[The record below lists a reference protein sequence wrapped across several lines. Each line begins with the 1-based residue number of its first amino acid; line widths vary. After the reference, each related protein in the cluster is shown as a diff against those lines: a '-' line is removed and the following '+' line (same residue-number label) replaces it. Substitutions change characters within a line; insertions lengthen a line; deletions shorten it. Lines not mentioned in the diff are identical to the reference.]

1 MINKITVQHPR
12 GPHMQVIAAVN
23 NVGMCAHLLKL
34 INQTMAESTFI
45 LRKQRADFVDQSP
58 EGITID
64 EFINLA
70 ESMASEL
77 VTAEVYCPDAG
88 EALSAIAAKLPKVEA
103 INGAA

>member
-1 MINKITVQHPR
+1 MIDQISIQHPR
-12 GPHMQVIAAVN
+12 DRHMQVIAAVN

-34 INQTMAESTFI
+34 INKTMADSTFV
-45 LRKQRADFVDQSP
+45 LRERRADFVDQSP

-64 EFINLA
+64 EFVNLA

-77 VTAEVYCPDAG
+77 VTAEVYCPDVGATL
-88 EALSAIAAKLPKVEA
+88 AAIAAKLPKVEA